1 MRNAADWEKIFD
13 FLLKNATDLNFTID
27 GKAAELP
34 TSASAAIAMRGNAS
48 PALQFRWGTIE
59 FATHFFGEDDL
70 EFHFR
75 PELIR
80 SPSDLDKLLS
90 FLAAIGSQIGKI
102 VIVYHEGW
110 EMSPFLEYNKQTCT
124 VTNGSGIVRNSDV
137 QNVEVKCDKK
147 DRNDDDE
154 DDGDD

>member
-1 MRNAADWEKIFD
+1 MNIKWEDCQTEFASDGALRDVQVLDATAADWEKVFD

-124 VTNGSGIVRNSDV
+124 VTYLPPRN
-137 QNVEVKCDKK
+137 K
-147 DRNDDDE
+147 
-154 DDGDD
+154 